1 MRGRLHVW
9 AVLALIA
16 GTAGCGAEGPAVG
29 SPADRASQ
37 QQTAPAPPAT
47 APPEAA
53 PPPTEPP
60 PPPPSAPK
68 PKIVS
73 WPIPFPAKRRREM
86 AAYSRR
92 HYGVRE
98 HRLRDPKV
106 IVEHVAEAAS
116 AEAVKNTF
124 APDRP
129 DPELKELPNVC
140 SHFVIGTD
148 GTIYQLVALGLRCRH
163 TVGLNDR
170 SFGIEH
176 AGFSDGDVLG
186 NASQLEASLALTRW
200 LRCRYG
206 IELENVIGHNESL
219 SSPYHHE
226 RVPRLR
232 KQTHGDFR
240 KGSMERYR
248 SRLAE
253 LPCTG

>member
-1 MRGRLHVW
+1 MRGRLYVW
-9 AVLALIA
+9 AVLALLA

-29 SPADRASQ
+29 SPGDRASQ
-37 QQTAPAPPAT
+37 QQTAPPPPPPAPAET
-47 APPEAA
+47 APP
-53 PPPTEPP
+53 TQ
-60 PPPPSAPK
+60 PPPPSAPE
-68 PKIVS
+68 PEIVR

-86 AAYSRR
+86 AAYSQR
-92 HYGVRE
+92 HYGVHE
-98 HRLRDPKV
+98 HRLGEPKV

-116 AEAVKNTF
+116 AEDVKNTF
-124 APDRP
+124 TPDRP

-140 SHFVIGTD
+140 THFVIGTD
-148 GTIYQLVALGLRCRH
+148 GTIYQLVALNLRCRH

-176 AGFSDGDVLG
+176 AGFSDGEVLG
-186 NASQLEASLALTRW
+186 NARQLEASLTLTRW

-206 IELENVIGHNESL
+206 IELPDVIGHNESL

-226 RVPRLR
+226 RVRRLR

-240 KGSMERYR
+240 KSSMERYR
-248 SRLAE
+248 RRLAE